1 MGKIIFYSDKTA
13 KQFNEKKRPKIF
25 DGIKPAKLG
34 AENNPAVVTVQTEA
48 RLKEVASIFEKNG
61 WEYTIGLEPDKP
73 EDITELERLLNPQKP
88 KIAEEKIGR
97 NALCPCGSGNKY
109 KKCCGK

>member
-1 MGKIIFYSDKTA
+1 MGKRIFDVDKTA
-13 KQFNEKKRPKIF
+13 KKINDKKRSKIF
-25 DGIKPAKLG
+25 DGIKTSKLG
-34 AENNPAVVTVQTEA
+34 TESNPAVATVQNEA

-73 EDITELERLLNPQKP
+73 EDITDLERLLNPQRP